1 MYMGLIVLS
10 SMKFMQLNLKYLMMM
25 AMGMAFLFTVW
36 KGVSCV
42 G

>member
-1 MYMGLIVLS
+1 
-10 SMKFMQLNLKYLMMM
+10 MMM
-25 AMGMAFLFTVW
+25 GMGMAFLFTVW